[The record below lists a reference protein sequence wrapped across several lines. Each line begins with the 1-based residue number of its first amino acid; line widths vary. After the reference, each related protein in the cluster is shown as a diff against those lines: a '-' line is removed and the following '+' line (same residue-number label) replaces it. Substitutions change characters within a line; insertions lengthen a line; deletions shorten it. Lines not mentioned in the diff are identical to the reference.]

1 MTSVKKYIESNKDRF
16 IEELFSLIRIP
27 SISAKHEHK
36 PDMEACA
43 KRWTELLLAA
53 GADKAVVMQTEGNP
67 VVYGEKMV
75 SPEAQTV
82 LVYSHYDVMPAEP
95 FDLWKSR
102 PFEPEIRDG
111 RIWAR
116 GADDDKGQAMMQV
129 KGFETA
135 LNLDLLKCNVKFI
148 FEGEEEIGSP
158 SLEAFCRT
166 HKELLKADVILV
178 SDTSMVS
185 AETPSLTTGLRGLAY
200 WEIEVT
206 GPNRD
211 LHSGHFGGAVANPI
225 NVLCKLMADITDADG
240 RITIPGFYDDVEDVS
255 PAEREMIAQ
264 IPFDEAKYKA
274 AIGVD
279 ELFGEKGYS
288 TLERNSCRPSFDICG
303 IWGGYMEE
311 GSKTVLPSKAY
322 AKVSCRLVP
331 HQDHGKISKLF
342 EEYIARVAPAYVK
355 VRVTPLLS
363 ECTDDILPL
372 AEFFRERY
380 SKELR
385 RETHKFAE
393 KDAGLLLA
401 YAWPGNVR
409 ELQNKVKRAVL
420 LAENGIV
427 RVADMGLE
435 PAEPTSDTGHSLA
448 IRDEAGEKRRIV
460 EALKRCGGNR
470 TEAAKLLRIDR
481 ATLYRKIIKY
491 GLNE

>member
-95 FDLWKSR
+95 FDQWKSR

-288 TLERNSCRPSFDICG
+288 TLDASFIISICPVCG
-303 IWGGYMEE
+303 IVGTIFSGVISDKLFGGRRNVPALIFGLMNVLALSLFLLVPGVHFWIDVLAMVLFGLGIGVLICFLGGLMAVDIAPRNASGAALGVVGIASYIGAGLQDVMSGVLIE
-311 GSKTVLPSKAY
+311 GQKTVQNGVDVY
-322 AKVSCRLVP
+322 
-331 HQDHGKISKLF
+331 DF
-342 EEYIARVAPAYVK
+342 TYINWFWIGAA
-355 VRVTPLLS
+355 LLS
-363 ECTDDILPL
+363 V
-372 AEFFRERY
+372 FF
-380 SKELR
+380 
-385 RETHKFAE
+385 A
-393 KDAGLLLA
+393 LLV
-401 YAWPGNVR
+401 WNV
-409 ELQNKVKRAVL
+409 KPK
-420 LAENGIV
+420 
-427 RVADMGLE
+427 
-435 PAEPTSDTGHSLA
+435 
-448 IRDEAGEKRRIV
+448 
-460 EALKRCGGNR
+460 
-470 TEAAKLLRIDR
+470 
-481 ATLYRKIIKY
+481 
-491 GLNE
+491 